1 MNFLDW
7 TIAIGLN
14 AVIITYGFYLSRGV
28 RSSAD
33 WFLAGRKL
41 PWWLVG
47 LSMYATAIDSSDLVA
62 DSGGTYLLGMS
73 YFSMNWVGS
82 VMGWSLAAFFI
93 FLPMYRMG
101 LYTNAEYLE
110 IRYGTVVRVICAFV
124 QVQYRT
130 LILGIIGTTLFLTL
144 SIVCSLSNQTAWMV
158 VVLIAAFASVYT
170 AFGGLRSV
178 AVTDSLQFVVMTIA
192 ALLIWFIIWS
202 QVGGWEGIEQRLN
215 ASNPNLSSQLL
226 HVSSVNIR
234 AEEVGHYSQEQIQS
248 KLVLGGTYNPS
259 ANTIDY
265 YTPAWLVSIAFILIG
280 MAYSIVNHTQSM
292 RMFAAKSEWD
302 LKMSV
307 FAAGSVMLVMT
318 FFNLSMGIIGR
329 ALYPDQSS
337 LPNGQQDSI
346 YPVLVNNI
354 EGVGLKGLVLAGILA
369 AAFSTYDSIGSAL
382 SALLTRDVYAR
393 LVVRDKNDRHYLRLS
408 QWLTPVIIGI
418 SFLYVPWLLKG
429 GMVLY
434 YVELTSAFVIPLL
447 TIFLFGRFTRVHRRS
462 GLIGLL
468 MGATYGVLR
477 LLAPVFA
484 EKFGIVLLPPM
495 MMGTYA
501 AYPLSMVV
509 TAGTMVLT
517 SLIIGW
523 ESENSSSLSR
533 LPREGIWLQS
543 SLKEIQRLQPNTT
556 EAGWKHPLLP
566 VVLCFLVIITGS
578 FLTFVVFW

>member
-1 MNFLDW
+1 MSFLDW
-7 TIAIGLN
+7 IIAVGLN
-14 AVIITYGFYLSRGV
+14 AVIIAYGFYLSRGV

-82 VMGWSLAAFFI
+82 VVGWSLAAFFI
-93 FLPMYRMG
+93 FLPMYRKG

-110 IRYGTVVRVICAFV
+110 TRYGTTVRVICAFV

-144 SIVCSLSNQTAWMV
+144 SIVCSLSSQTAWIL
-158 VVLIAAFASVYT
+158 VVLIAAFASIYT

-178 AVTDSLQFVVMTIA
+178 AITDSLQFVVMTIA
-192 ALLIWFIIWS
+192 ALLIWFIIWG
-202 QVGGWEGIEQRLN
+202 QVGGWAGIEQKLN
-215 ASNPNLSSQLL
+215 ASDPNLSSQLL
-226 HVSSVNIR
+226 HVSSENIR
-234 AEEVGHYSQEQIQS
+234 AEEVAHYSQEEIQS

-259 ANTIDY
+259 KNTIDY
-265 YTPAWLVSIAFILIG
+265 HTPAWLVSIAFILIG

-318 FFNLSMGIIGR
+318 FFNLSMGIVGR

-346 YPVLVNNI
+346 YPVLVNHI
-354 EGVGLKGLVLAGILA
+354 EGVGLKGVVLAGILA

-393 LVVRDKNDRHYLRLS
+393 LVMKDKNDRHYLRLS
-408 QWLTPVIIGI
+408 QCLTPVIIGI
-418 SFLYVPWLLKG
+418 SFLYIPGLLKG
-429 GMVLY
+429 GMVFY

-447 TIFLFGRFTRVHRRS
+447 TIFLVGRFTQVHRSS

-468 MGATYGVLR
+468 MGASYGFLR
-477 LLAPVFA
+477 LLAPVVS
-484 EKFGIVLLPPM
+484 ENFGIVLLPPLLM
-495 MMGTYA
+495 NTYA

-517 SLIIGW
+517 SLITGW
-523 ESENSSSLSR
+523 ESKNSLS
-533 LPREGIWLQS
+533 LVSPPREGTWLQS
-543 SLKEIQRLQPNTT
+543 SLKEIQKLQKNTA
-556 EAGWKHPLLP
+556 EASWKHPLLP
-566 VVLCFLVIITGS
+566 IVLCMLLIVTGFL
-578 FLTFVVFW
+578 LTFVVFW

>member
-1 MNFLDW
+1 MSFLDW
-7 TIAIGLN
+7 IIAIGLN

-47 LSMYATAIDSSDLVA
+47 ISMYATAIDSSDLVA

-82 VMGWSLAAFFI
+82 VVGWSLAAFFI

-248 KLVLGGTYNPS
+248 KLVWGGTYNPS
-259 ANTIDY
+259 AKTIDY

-280 MAYSIVNHTQSM
+280 MSYSIVNHTQSM

-346 YPVLVNNI
+346 YPVLVNHI

-418 SFLYVPWLLKG
+418 SFLYVPGLLKG

-468 MGATYGVLR
+468 MGTTYGGLR
-477 LLAPVFA
+477 LLAPVVA
-484 EKFGIVLLPPM
+484 EKFGIVLLPPV

-523 ESENSSSLSR
+523 ESQNSSSLSR

-543 SLKEIQRLQPNTT
+543 SLKEIQRLQPNTI
-556 EAGWKHPLLP
+556 EVSWKHPLLP

>member
-1 MNFLDW
+1 MSFLDW
-7 TIAIGLN
+7 IIAVGLN

-41 PWWLVG
+41 SWWLVG

-73 YFSMNWVGS
+73 YFSMNCGGAVVGWALS
-82 VMGWSLAAFFI
+82 AFFI
-93 FLPMYRMG
+93 FLPMYRKG

-110 IRYGTVVRVICAFV
+110 TRYGTTVRVICAFV

-130 LILGIIGTTLFLTL
+130 LILGIISTTLFLTL
-144 SIVCSLSNQTAWMV
+144 SIVCSLSNQTAWIL
-158 VVLIAAFASVYT
+158 VVLIAVFASIYT

-192 ALLIWFIIWS
+192 ALLIWFIIWN
-202 QVGGWEGIEQRLN
+202 QVGGWSGIEQKLN
-215 ASNPNLSSQLL
+215 ASDPNLSSQLL
-226 HVSSVNIR
+226 HVSSENIR
-234 AEEVGHYSQEQIQS
+234 TEEIVHYSQEEIKS
-248 KLVLGGTYNPS
+248 KLLLGGTYNPS
-259 ANTIDY
+259 KNTIDY
-265 YTPAWLVSIAFILIG
+265 HTPAWLVSIAFILIG

-346 YPVLVNNI
+346 YPVLVNHI

-393 LVVRDKNDRHYLRLS
+393 LVMKNKDDQHYLRLS
-408 QWLTPVIIGI
+408 QYLTPVIIGI
-418 SFLYVPWLLKG
+418 SFLYIPGLLKG

-447 TIFLFGRFTRVHRRS
+447 TIFLVGRFTKVHRSS

-468 MGATYGVLR
+468 MGASYGFLR
-477 LLAPVFA
+477 LLAPVVA
-484 EKFGIVLLPPM
+484 ENYGIILLPPLM
-495 MMGTYA
+495 MNTYA
-501 AYPLSMVV
+501 AYPFSMVV

-517 SLIIGW
+517 SLITGW
-523 ESENSSSLSR
+523 ESKNSLSLSSSS
-533 LPREGIWLQS
+533 REGIWLQS
-543 SLKEIQRLQPNTT
+543 SLKEIQELQKNPT
-556 EAGWKHPLLP
+556 EASRQHSILP
-566 VVLCFLVIITGS
+566 VVLSMFLIVTG
-578 FLTFVVFW
+578 FWLTFVVFW